1 LSERAYPDISLVIPL
16 LNEAESLPE
25 LQEWIH
31 SVVSEN
37 QLNAEV
43 IYIDDGSS
51 DQSWAVI
58 QELAGKYGYVRGV
71 KFSRNYG
78 KAAGLQVGFQEAR
91 GDIVITMDA
100 DLQDSPEEI
109 PELVRMVKED
119 GYDLVSGWK
128 KKRYDPIS
136 KTVPTKVYNWATRR
150 MSGIHLHDF
159 NCGLKA
165 YRKSVVKNI
174 ELYGDM
180 HRYVPVLAKRKGFDK
195 IGEKVVAHQSR
206 KYGKTKFGISRFI
219 KGPIDLLTVSF
230 MSKYGKRPMHFF
242 GVLGALMFF
251 IGFGVFA
258 YIGGYKLWA
267 LYHGVLARNIAEMS
281 VFYVALTAMILGTQL
296 FIGGFVSELVRVTNP
311 DRNKYVVEDVVG
323 SSE

>member
-1 LSERAYPDISLVIPL
+1 LSDRTHPNISLVIPL

-31 SVVSEN
+31 KVVKEN
-37 QLNAEV
+37 QFNAEV
-43 IYIDDGSS
+43 IYVDDGST
-51 DQSWAVI
+51 DDSWRII
-58 QELAGKYGYVRGV
+58 QDLAEKYGYVRGI

-91 GDIVITMDA
+91 GDVVITMDA
-100 DLQDSPEEI
+100 DLQDSPDEI
-109 PELVRMVKED
+109 PELVRMINED

-128 KKRYDPIS
+128 KKRYDPIT
-136 KTVPTKVYNWATRR
+136 KTVPTKLYNWATRR

-180 HRYVPVLAKRKGFDK
+180 HRYTPVLAKRKGFDR
-195 IGEKVVAHQSR
+195 IGEKVVEHQAR

-242 GVLGALMFF
+242 GVLGALMFI

-267 LYHGVLARNIAEMS
+267 LYQGVLTKNIAEMS

-311 DRNKYVVEDVVG
+311 DRNKYVVEEKVG
-323 SSE
+323 N

>member
-1 LSERAYPDISLVIPL
+1 M
-16 LNEAESLPE
+16 PE

-31 SVVSEN
+31 KVVEGN

-43 IYIDDGSS
+43 IYIDDGST
-51 DQSWAVI
+51 DQSWKII
-58 QELAGKYGYVRGV
+58 QDLTGKYGYVRGV

-91 GDIVITMDA
+91 GNVVITMDA
-100 DLQDSPEEI
+100 DLQDSPDEI
-109 PELVRMVKED
+109 PELVRMIKEE

-128 KKRYDPIS
+128 KKRYDPVT
-136 KTVPTKVYNWATRR
+136 KTVPTKLYNWATRR

-180 HRYVPVLAKRKGFDK
+180 HRYTPVLAKRKGFDR
-195 IGEKVVAHQSR
+195 IGEKVVRHQAR
-206 KYGKTKFGISRFI
+206 KYGKTKYGVSRFV
-219 KGPIDLLTVSF
+219 KGPLDLLTVSF

-242 GVLGALMFF
+242 GVLGAVMFI

-267 LYHGVLARNIAEMS
+267 LYHGVLTKNIAEMS

-311 DRNKYVVEDVVG
+311 DRNKYVVEEKVG
-323 SSE
+323 N